1 MAMTDSDNGELPDRT
16 LPSAAAASAADLAPE
31 EAQAREDDLQAGI
44 SELTALVTGALSL
57 EQLLER
63 VAQSAARAI
72 PHADGIG
79 VTLLRPDGS
88 DRQIL
93 ALGASDPFVVGIDAI
108 QYELLDEGPCITA
121 VLEAV
126 PVRSGSL
133 GGDPR
138 WPRFGPRVGR
148 LGVHSVLSL
157 PLLLP
162 DHTTVGAL
170 NAYAHA
176 KNAFDADASRI
187 GELFAAPA
195 GIAVCNAQ
203 VLALAQQRAA
213 QLQAAL
219 GSRTIIDQA
228 IGILRSRSGCTADQ
242 GFARLQAMSQS
253 ENVKLTLVAERIVE
267 EAVRRARARHADH

>member
-1 MAMTDSDNGELPDRT
+1 MVMTDSGNTEPGDRSRLP
-16 LPSAAAASAADLAPE
+16 AADLVAE

-44 SELTALVTGALSL
+44 GELSALVTGAHSL

-63 VAQSAARAI
+63 VAQSALRAI
-72 PHADGIG
+72 PNADGVG
-79 VTLLRPDGS
+79 VSLLRPD
-88 DRQIL
+88 DRSRHIL
-93 ALGASDPFVVGIDAI
+93 ALGASDPFVVEIDAI
-108 QYELLDEGPCITA
+108 QYDLLDEGPCIAA

-133 GGDPR
+133 SGDRR

-157 PLLLP
+157 PLQLP
-162 DHTTVGAL
+162 DGRTVGAL

-176 KNAFDADASRI
+176 KNAFNADATRI

-195 GIAVCNAQ
+195 GIAVHNAR
-203 VLALAQQRAA
+203 VLALAQQHVS
-213 QLQAAL
+213 QLQQAL

-228 IGILRSRSGCTADQ
+228 IGILRSRSGDSADEV
-242 GFARLQAMSQS
+242 FARLGAISQG
-253 ENVKLTLVAERIVE
+253 ENVKLALLAERIVE
-267 EAVRRARARHADH
+267 EAVRRARSRHQR

>member
-1 MAMTDSDNGELPDRT
+1 MAMTDSDNSELPDRT
-16 LPSAAAASAADLAPE
+16 LPSAAAALAPE

-44 SELTALVTGALSL
+44 SELTALVTGAVSL

-63 VAQSAARAI
+63 VAQSAVRAI

-88 DRQIL
+88 DRHVL

-162 DHTTVGAL
+162 DRTTMGAL

-219 GSRTIIDQA
+219 GSRAIIDQA
-228 IGILRSRSGCTADQ
+228 IGILRSRSGCTTDQ